1 MTLATPAAAPSWTCS
16 RCAVTVSYLPGHDPK
31 GPPTGWRVDG
41 DDVHCL
47 ACGRD
52 LAAEEAYEAA
62 EAGTSREDRAKLRA
76 RGRIDF
82 EVERDPERTNS
93 EIARALRCSVPA
105 VMKAR
110 RQLEAGSGRPV
121 T

>member
-1 MTLATPAAAPSWTCS
+1 MTAVADGAAPSWTCI
-16 RCAVTVSYLPGHDPK
+16 RCGVTVRYLPGRDP
-31 GPPTGWRVDG
+31 GEPPTGWSVHG
-41 DDVHCL
+41 DEAHCL
-47 ACGRD
+47 ACARD
-52 LAAEEAYEAA
+52 NAA
-62 EAGTSREDRAKLRA
+62 EAAYEQADPGASRGDRAKLRA

-82 EVERDPERTNS
+82 EIERDPGRTNG

-110 RQLEAGSGRPV
+110 RELEGASGRPV